1 MVMSIQ
7 NVMKVKFLGGAR
19 EVGRSGVAVKGGRT
33 QVLVDYGVMIGREP
47 GFPMHVRPNEVD
59 GIVLTHA
66 HLDHS
71 GAVPFFHITG
81 DTPVYGTQ
89 PTFDLTRLLIKD
101 FIHLSRGRL
110 PYEILE
116 LQNMMK
122 HCRDIGFRTPMKVQG
137 MKVELLDSGHI
148 PGGAQVIVERG
159 GKRLV
164 YTSDFNTI
172 DTKLLKGADQAYD
185 EVDALVMEST
195 YADEEHQDRA
205 AVEKKF
211 IDKVNAVV
219 EGGGT
224 VLVPAFAVGRS
235 QEILCILAAHHFEYP
250 VFVDGMAKA
259 ANDILMQHLAYL
271 RDGSLFTKAVHM
283 ANKIGGWRERK
294 HAVRHPGVIVSPAGM
309 LKGGNAV
316 FYMNTIAKKAANAV
330 LLVSYQVPGTP
341 GSRLMATKKF
351 IIGGKTRKV
360 KADIDHFDFT
370 SHAGRSQL
378 IETVKKVGGNAKV
391 FVMHGA
397 EENCQ
402 EFAEVIRTEVG
413 LEAIAP
419 KTGEI
424 HQV

>member
-1 MVMSIQ
+1 MVIIIK
-7 NVMKVKFLGGAR
+7 NLMKIKFLGGAR
-19 EVGRSGVAVKGGRT
+19 EVGRSGITVKGGRT
-33 QVLVDYGVMIGREP
+33 QVLIDYGVMIGREP

-110 PYEILE
+110 PYEIIE
-116 LQNMMK
+116 LHNMMK
-122 HCRDIGFRTPMKVQG
+122 YCTDIGFRNVTKIRG
-137 MKVELLDSGHI
+137 MKIELLDSGHI
-148 PGGAQVIVERG
+148 PGGAQAIVDRG
-159 GKRLV
+159 GKRIL
-164 YTSDFNTI
+164 YTSDFNTV
-172 DTKLLKGADQAYD
+172 DTKLLKGADQSY
-185 EVDALVMEST
+185 EGIDALVMEST
-195 YADEEHQDRA
+195 YADEDHHDRA
-205 AVEKKF
+205 SVEKKF
-211 IDKVNAVV
+211 IDKVNEVV

-235 QEILCILAAHHFEYP
+235 QEVLCILAAHHFEYP

-259 ANDILMQHLAYL
+259 ANDILMKHRSYL
-271 RDGSLFTKAVHM
+271 RDGALFTEAIHM
-283 ANKIGGWRERK
+283 ANKIGGWRDRK
-294 HAVRHPGVIVSPAGM
+294 HAVKTPGVIVSPAGM

-316 FYMNTIAKKAANAV
+316 FYMNSIAEKEENAV

-341 GSRLMATKKF
+341 GRRLMETKKF
-351 IIGGKTRKV
+351 IIGGKTKKV

-370 SHAGRSQL
+370 SHSGRSQL
-378 IETVKKVGGNAKV
+378 IETVKKVGDNAKV

-402 EFAEVIRTEVG
+402 ELAEVIRDEIG
-413 LEAIAP
+413 LEAMAP

-424 HQV
+424 YEV

>member
-1 MVMSIQ
+1 MVIIIK
-7 NVMKVKFLGGAR
+7 NLMKIKFLGGAR
-19 EVGRSGVAVKGGRT
+19 EVGRSGIAVKGGRT

-89 PTFDLTRLLIKD
+89 PTFDLANLLIKD

-110 PYEILE
+110 PYEIIE

-122 HCRDIGFRTPMKVQG
+122 YCRDIGFRAPTRIRG
-137 MKVELLDSGHI
+137 MKIELLDSGHI
-148 PGGAQVIVERG
+148 PGGAQAIVERR
-159 GKRLV
+159 GKRLL
-164 YTSDFNTI
+164 YTSDFNTV

-185 EVDALVMEST
+185 GIDALVMEST
-195 YADEEHQDRA
+195 YADEDHQDRA
-205 AVEKKF
+205 SVEKKF

-224 VLVPAFAVGRS
+224 VLVPAFSVGRS
-235 QEILCILAAHHFEYP
+235 QEILCLLAAHHFEYP

-259 ANDILMQHLAYL
+259 ANDILMKHLAYL
-271 RDGSLFTKAVHM
+271 RDGELFMEAVHM

-294 HAVRHPGVIVSPAGM
+294 NAVKRPGVIVSPAGM

-316 FYMNTIAKKAANAV
+316 FYMNTIAEKEANAV

-370 SHAGRSQL
+370 SHSGRSQL
-378 IETVKKVGGNAKV
+378 LETVKKVGDAAKV

-402 EFAEVIRTEVG
+402 GFAEAIRTEVG

-419 KTGEI
+419 KTGEVY
-424 HQV
+424 QV